1 MHGPI
6 RTGLDEVGPFGLLL
20 WREAGR
26 VAFGPG
32 VFQPVGPV
40 FGEAVNPVAQ
50 RLAIHAADP
59 RGFGSAHPVQ
69 DRGERQQTPALVGV
83 LRRRGQPPKLK
94 RREIRPQSHG
104 RWHGAGPPHAIE
116 SAQLTT
122 RKPA

>member
-40 FGEAVNPVAQ
+40 FVEAVNPLAQ

-69 DRGERQQTPALVGV
+69 DRSERQQTPALVGV
-83 LRRRGQPPKLK
+83 LRRRRKAAQLTG
-94 RREIRPQSHG
+94 REIRPYLH
-104 RWHGAGPPHAIE
+104 RCRHGAHPPRATE
-116 SAQLTT
+116 LAQSPT
-122 RKPA
+122 